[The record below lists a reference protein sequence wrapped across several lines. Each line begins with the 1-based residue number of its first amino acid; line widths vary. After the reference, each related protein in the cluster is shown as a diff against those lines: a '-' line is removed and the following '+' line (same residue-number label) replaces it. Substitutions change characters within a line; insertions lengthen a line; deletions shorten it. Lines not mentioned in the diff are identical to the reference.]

1 MILFNNEQYSKCLGR
16 TKLNETNGHSF
27 GPGTRSIYTIH
38 CVVKGKGYLCT
49 HNKTYHIVEGES
61 FIIYPN
67 TLVSYYPDPE
77 DPWEYEWVNF
87 TGAEAE
93 ALLAASS
100 FSPNNLVLP
109 AVDESPKKFF
119 RQLCVELD
127 YAESHYS
134 NPDLWFC
141 LGNAYL
147 RIILAFYI
155 AHYPNHNNKKN
166 GLDYIENMV
175 DFIKENIA
183 NHSLTVDLL
192 ADKFNLSRSSLFRIF
207 KTSFGIS
214 PKEYIINKRME
225 LASKMLIQTSHSI
238 KSIALSVGF
247 ENSMYFSKIFKQR
260 FGLTPSEY
268 RTK

>member
-1 MILFNNEQYSKCLGR
+1 MILFHNEQYSKCLGR
-16 TKLNETNGHSF
+16 TNLNETNGHSF

-38 CVVKGKGYLCT
+38 CVIKGKGYLCT
-49 HNKTYHIVEGES
+49 HNKTYRIKEGDS
-61 FIIYPN
+61 FIIYPD
-67 TLVSYYPDPE
+67 TLVSYYPDPA

-93 ALLAASS
+93 ALLAATA

-109 AVDESPKKFF
+109 ATDESPQKFF
-119 RQLCVELD
+119 RQLCIELD
-127 YAESHYS
+127 YAESHYT

-155 AHYPNHNNKKN
+155 AHYPNNNNKKI

-175 DFIKENIA
+175 AYINENIG
-183 NHSLTVDLL
+183 NPSLSVALL
-192 ADKFNLSRSSLFRIF
+192 SEKFNLSRSSIFRIF

-214 PKEYIINKRME
+214 PIEYIIKNRLK
-225 LASKMLIQTSHSI
+225 LASQLLKQTNLSV
-238 KSIALSVGF
+238 KAIALSVGF
-247 ENSMYFSKIFKQR
+247 ENSMYFSKLFKQK
-260 FGLTPSEY
+260 FELTPSEY
-268 RTK
+268 RIK